1 VQEIGDQAGSSHV
14 SSGRLDAWRSTL
26 SAHVVAAEAVEMA
39 G

>member
-1 VQEIGDQAGSSHV
+1 MRFIA
-14 SSGRLDAWRSTL
+14 GRLDAWRSTL